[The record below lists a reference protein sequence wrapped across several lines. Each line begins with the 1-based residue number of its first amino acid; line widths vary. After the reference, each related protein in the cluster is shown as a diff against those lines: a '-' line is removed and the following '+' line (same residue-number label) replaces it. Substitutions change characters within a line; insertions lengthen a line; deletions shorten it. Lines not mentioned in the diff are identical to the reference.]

1 MESRPITAQYIKEF
15 FEKKERKNPLMVK
28 TRYGKGLGSSFG
40 VNEQKAAEWLAD
52 RSRRKSLSAGKS

>member
-1 MESRPITAQYIKEF
+1 MTSRVTTQYIKEF

-28 TRYGKGLGSSFG
+28 TRYGKGMEEKFG

-52 RSRRKSLSAGKS
+52 RVRRESQAVSKP